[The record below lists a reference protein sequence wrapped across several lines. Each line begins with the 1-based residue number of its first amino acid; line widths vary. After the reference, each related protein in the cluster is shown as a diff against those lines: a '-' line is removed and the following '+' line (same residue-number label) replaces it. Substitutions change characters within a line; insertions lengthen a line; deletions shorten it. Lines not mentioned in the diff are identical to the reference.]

1 MFSKVSK
8 VLSYGSRLEKYA
20 LTAQAVARA
29 LKQLH
34 ADLKEIWDDPQEKST
49 AKKVAE
55 NVKKLV
61 NNDEKPK
68 ENEKG

>member
-8 VLSYGSRLEKYA
+8 VLSYGSKLEKYA

-49 AKKVAE
+49 TKAVAE
-55 NVKKLV
+55 KVKKLV
-61 NNDEKPK
+61 KKEEKTE